1 MMTFFLN
8 CGMRL
13 AELVTMNL
21 GDFRDDTI
29 RITGK
34 GGKERLVYLNE
45 ACLDALRHYLP
56 ARAALPNLSDRNA
69 LFVSKRTGKRLSA
82 RRVQQIVERCLQSA
96 GLVRARGI
104 RRISCGIRRPR

>member
-34 GGKERLVYLNE
+34 GGKETARITSTKP
-45 ACLDALRHYLP
+45 AWTRCSTICRRALHC
-56 ARAALPNLSDRNA
+56 
-69 LFVSKRTGKRLSA
+69 RT
-82 RRVQQIVERCLQSA
+82 
-96 GLVRARGI
+96 
-104 RRISCGIRRPR
+104 